1 MPTSKE
7 KKEERK
13 RRGLKKSRK
22 GQKVKQPGC
31 VPGSAAHLSQLWP
44 CSKSVE
50 LAGKGRRGVVL
61 RRVWKELHGS
71 SPGAPRRALLRGTGH
86 GASLY
91 THRSLGVLA
100 MGIRRQS
107 HPVANASNS
116 SLFWALNDSSSSVFP
131 KERGTK
137 SCLLL
142 PLWVYQCFLT
152 LSL

>member
-71 SPGAPRRALLRGTGH
+71 SPGAPRRALLRGTGAQCISVHSQVSRGISH
-86 GASLY
+86 GDKAPEPS
-91 THRSLGVLA
+91 
-100 MGIRRQS
+100 
-107 HPVANASNS
+107 
-116 SLFWALNDSSSSVFP
+116 
-131 KERGTK
+131 RG
-137 SCLLL
+137 
-142 PLWVYQCFLT
+142 QCQQ
-152 LSL
+152 